1 VYSLKGGIAAWEGL
15 VAEGPP
21 EMGLAALTGRETPA
35 DLIVRACAMEEGLKE
50 FYQSVRSEVSDAEV
64 ADLLSRL
71 AEVEVQHLARL
82 EERYGA
88 EAGGASPPP
97 LENRMERLVEGGYHT
112 PELVEK
118 YRETWQTTAGV
129 LEMALALEAQALDLY
144 LRHAQAMTRPATRG
158 VFLEIA
164 EDEKTHLAGLGRMM
178 NRKV

>member
-1 VYSLKGGIAAWEGL
+1 MRSLKGGIAAWEGL
-15 VAEGPP
+15 IAEGPP

-35 DLIVRACAMEEGLKE
+35 ELIVRACALEEGLKE
-50 FYQSVRSEVSDAEV
+50 FYQSARGEVPDAEV

-71 AEVEVQHLARL
+71 AEIEVQHLARL
-82 EERYGA
+82 TERYRL
-88 EAGGASPPP
+88 EAGGASPPL
-97 LENRMERLVEGGYHT
+97 LENQMERLVEGGYHT

-118 YRETWQTTAGV
+118 YRETWQTPAGV
-129 LEMALALEAQALDLY
+129 LEMALAIEAQALDLY

-164 EDEKTHLAGLGRMM
+164 EDEKAHLAELGRMM